1 MTKQT
6 KQLRSRIFIFGEEE
20 KKYYAAKLL
29 FITKKKQKKKE
40 KKRNRVELPKEL
52 ESFEFVL
59 YIKEICKFTVL

>member
-29 FITKKKQKKKE
+29 FITKKKKKRKE
-40 KKRNRVELPKEL
+40 KKQGRVAEGTGI
-52 ESFEFVL
+52 F
-59 YIKEICKFTVL
+59 